1 MTLLMTRRLAG
12 AAALAGTVA
21 VLAPALF
28 STPAAAQKPP
38 IKIGFSM
45 ALTGPLG
52 AGGKSALIAMEIW
65 RDDVNAKGGLL
76 GRPVELVYNDDQT
89 NPAKVPAI
97 YTKLID
103 VDKVDLVVSS
113 YGTNVIAPAMP
124 IVMRK
129 KMVFPALF
137 GLAVN
142 DTFKYDRYFQ
152 IMPAGPVPKEDWS
165 RGFIEIAKSKG
176 LKTIAFAAADAEFA
190 QNAVAGARK
199 LAKEAGF
206 ETLYDKSYPPST
218 TDYSPIVRA
227 IQATNPDIVYVASY
241 PPDSVGM
248 VKAANELGLKT
259 KLFGGGMVGL
269 QFAAIQKNL
278 GPMLNGIVNYDFWVP
293 APTLNF
299 PGIDAFLKKY
309 QEKAGPA
316 GVDPLGH
323 YLPPWA
329 YAYMQVLGQ
338 AVEATKGLDQ
348 GKLAEHMHKTTY
360 ETIVGPVKFGANGEW
375 ATTRALAVQFR
386 DIKPNDLEQFKK
398 VGSRVVL
405 YPASVKSGE
414 LQFPYRQ

>member
-1 MTLLMTRRLAG
+1 MMLSMTRRLAG
-12 AAALAGTVA
+12 AVALAGTVA

-28 STPAAAQKPP
+28 SAPAAAQKP

-52 AGGKSALIAMEIW
+52 AGGKSALIAIEIW

-76 GRPVELVYNDDQT
+76 GRKVELVYNDDQT

-142 DTFKYDRYFQ
+142 DTFKYNRYFQ
-152 IMPAGPVPKEDWS
+152 IMPAGPVPKLDWS

-176 LKTIAFAAADAEFA
+176 LKTIALAAADAEFA

-199 LAKEAGF
+199 LAQQAG
-206 ETLYDKSYPPST
+206 LKIVYDKSYPPST
-218 TDYSPIVRA
+218 TDHSPIIRA
-227 IQATNPDIVYVASY
+227 IQATNPDVVFVASY
-241 PPDSVGM
+241 PPGSVGM
-248 VKAANELGLKT
+248 VKAANELKLKT

-269 QFAAIQKNL
+269 QFAAIMKNL

-293 APTLNF
+293 AKTLNF
-299 PGIDAFLKKY
+299 PGIEAFLKKY
-309 QEKAGPA
+309 QAKAAAA
-316 GVDPLGH
+316 GVDPLGY

-338 AVEATKGLDQ
+338 SVEATKGFDQ
-348 GKLAEHMHKTTY
+348 GKLADYMHKTTFQ
-360 ETIVGPVKFGANGEW
+360 TIVGPVKFGSNGEW
-375 ATTRALAVQFR
+375 AKTRMLMVQFR
-386 DIKPNDLEQFKK
+386 GIKPNDLEQFKK
-398 VGSRVVL
+398 VGARVVL
-405 YPASVKSGE
+405 YPASVKSGD
-414 LQFPYRQ
+414 LKFPYRQ

>member
-1 MTLLMTRRLAG
+1 MTRRLAG

-21 VLAPALF
+21 VLTPALF